1 LSTIKAILFDRD
13 GVLIRDTGFPHL
25 PEHLIWTDGALS
37 LLAWLKNRSTLA
49 LVATN
54 QSGVARGYFP
64 LAAVEQ
70 FHELM
75 SSQVEF
81 AGGRLD
87 RIAFC
92 PHLESG
98 VVPPFNVSC
107 SCRKPKPNLLLSLLQ
122 EFRLQPH
129 EAIMIGDRQSDL
141 QAALA
146 AGVRGHLF
154 ESGNLD
160 QFVRPLLA

>member
-1 LSTIKAILFDRD
+1 MRRIRAVIFDRD

-37 LLAWLKNRSTLA
+37 LLAWLKKQDTLA

-64 LAAVEQ
+64 LATVEL

-75 SSQVEF
+75 SSEVGL

-98 VVPPFNVSC
+98 AVPPFNVSC
-107 SCRKPKPNLLLSLLQ
+107 SCRKPKPGLVLSLLQ

-141 QAALA
+141 QAASA

-154 ESGNLD
+154 EGGNLN
-160 QFVRPLLA
+160 QFVMPLLV

>member
-1 LSTIKAILFDRD
+1 MIRAVIFDRD

-37 LLAWLKNRSTLA
+37 LLAWLKNRGTLA

-70 FHELM
+70 FHERM

-98 VVPPFNVSC
+98 VVPTFNVSC
-107 SCRKPKPNLLLSLLQ
+107 SCRKPKPGLLLSLLQ

-141 QAALA
+141 QAASA

-160 QFVRPLLA
+160 QFVRPLLV